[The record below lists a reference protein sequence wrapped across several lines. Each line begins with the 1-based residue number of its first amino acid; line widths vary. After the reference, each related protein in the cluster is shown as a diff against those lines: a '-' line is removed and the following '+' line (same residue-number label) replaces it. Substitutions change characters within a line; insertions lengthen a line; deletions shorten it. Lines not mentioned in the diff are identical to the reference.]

1 MNAEL
6 QALKQKRLKWVESN
20 RENGFDEGINR
31 LLTELYPDNAHF
43 IYELLQNAEDPQATT
58 VHFRLTESDVTF
70 SHNGKRL
77 FDFKD
82 VESITSIGNSTKRD
96 DETTIGKFG
105 VGFKAVFAYTNTP
118 EIHSGDYHFR
128 IHDLV
133 VPETEGVVS
142 DQVAQWQ
149 TRFIFP
155 FDNTNKSARTARDEI
170 EKGLFALGDNTLLFL
185 NHIRK
190 IEYELPDGS
199 IGSLQRINHKD
210 GRIEIRVIH
219 PNNEQVRSYWLC
231 FQKNVHV
238 KDEDGKIKDC
248 RVAVAYKLQKNEA
261 NQKTQS
267 DWKIVPVD
275 GEVSIYFPAEKESS
289 KLHFHIHAPFASTVA
304 RDSVRDCQASEQLRY
319 YLGDLIVES
328 FSTIKKQ
335 GMLNMSFLAV
345 LPNSRDNLTEFYK
358 PLFLAVCNAFNQQS
372 LTPTKT
378 GKHAKAR
385 ILYRGPVKISEIIN
399 DKDLRILTNDD
410 NALWSANPP
419 QRNQREDNFLDNL
432 EIKKWDF
439 DQLSAIFQEERTDEI
454 DSWLLK
460 KNDSW
465 LLSFYALLHEAMKAY
480 ESVQNKLFSSQRK
493 AWPGK
498 LFPLVRV
505 VSDTNVSHVL
515 AEKAFFRLEE
525 NRIIP
530 PAGIE
535 IVKPSVY
542 KVGKNNSEDA
552 ESFLKKLGVRPFDEK
567 AAIELRISKYQNLL
581 PEASKEHYN
590 DIRQFVEYFKK
601 THDITIFQCNSFL
614 LDVTAEKWKSSDE
627 LCLDVPFVDSGLAD
641 LVEVHGKS
649 ALWQGYS
656 DNLNETELQD
666 FLEFAQGIGVLY
678 KLEVMKL
685 TEAEAR
691 KNSNAPGGNWTHTGV
706 ASDYSINNLDKFL
719 AVKKLSASR
728 LIWNAILVAPKEAGS
743 ASFKPNQQ
751 YSVKYVESQLVLHLK
766 NYPWIFNSQNEF
778 CTPGAMTHE
787 MLRGDFPFDDRNGL
801 LTKLEF
807 GTNARLA
814 KQIEEQNTTRQNR
827 NDLDRQQAMQNI
839 AQDMGLDSADELCE
853 WVALGKELGGIDVIR
868 SLIAQR
874 NSKNSVDLPDR
885 NSNNPERRAVNVED
899 KAHSL
904 PNKEQS
910 NRPRTVTD
918 YYGPSQQDARQYLIS
933 QYQDGEVLICQICQQ
948 EQPVKVND
956 KPIFHAVDCI
966 SGLDKFHNSNN
977 LCLCPNHSE
986 MYKKSDL
993 AADTIISLILDLKP
1007 TIEKE
1012 QRKLN
1017 LDLGG
1022 NKVSLYFTQNHLSDL
1037 QAVIRST
1044 NQK

>member
-1 MNAEL
+1 MSEEL
-6 QALKQKRLKWVESN
+6 QTLKQKRLKWVESN
-20 RENGFDEGINR
+20 RENGFDQGINR

-43 IYELLQNAEDPQATT
+43 IYELLQNAEDPQATS
-58 VHFRLTESDVTF
+58 VHFKLTESDVRF

-77 FDFKD
+77 FDFND

-118 EIHSGDYHFR
+118 EIHSGDFHFR
-128 IHDLV
+128 ICDLV
-133 VPETEGVVS
+133 VPEIEGVENVQA
-142 DQVAQWQ
+142 DQWQ

-155 FDNTNKSARTARDEI
+155 FDNPNKPPKTAREEI
-170 EKGLFALGDNTLLFL
+170 EKGLLTLGDNTLLFL

-190 IEYELPDGS
+190 IEYELPDGN

-219 PNNEQVRSYWLC
+219 PNNEQVKSYWLC
-231 FQKNVHV
+231 CQKDVHV
-238 KDEDGKIKDC
+238 KDEDRNIKGC
-248 RVAVAYKLQKNEA
+248 RIAVAYKLQKDDA
-261 NQKTQS
+261 NKKTQS

-289 KLHFHIHAPFASTVA
+289 KLRFHIHAPFASTVA
-304 RDSVRDCQASEQLRY
+304 RDSVRDCQANEQLRD

-345 LPNSRDNLTEFYK
+345 LPNPRDNLTEFYK

-399 DKDLRILTNDD
+399 DKDLRILTNDN

-419 QRNQREDNFLDNL
+419 QRNQREDNFLDSL

-439 DQLSAIFQEERTDEI
+439 EQLSAIFQEERTDEI
-454 DSWLLK
+454 ESWLLK
-460 KNDSW
+460 KNDAW
-465 LLSFYALLHEAMKAY
+465 LLNLYELLHEAIKVYDTA
-480 ESVQNKLFSSQRK
+480 QNKLSSWQRK

-498 LFPLVRV
+498 SFPLVRV
-505 VSDTNVSHVL
+505 VSDRNVSHVL
-515 AEKAFFRLEE
+515 AEKAFFRLED
-525 NRIIP
+525 NKITP

-542 KVGKNNSEDA
+542 KADKNNSEDA
-552 ESFLKKLGVRPFDEK
+552 ESFLRKLGVRPFDEK
-567 AAIELRISKYQNLL
+567 AAIEWRISKYQNLL
-581 PEASKEHYN
+581 PEASEEHYN
-590 DIRQFVEYFKK
+590 DIRQFVEYWKK
-601 THDITIFQCNSFL
+601 THDTTIFQRNSFF
-614 LDVTAEKWKSSDE
+614 LDVAAKKWRKYDE
-627 LCLDVPFVDSGLAD
+627 LCLDAPFVDSGLAD
-641 LVEVHGKS
+641 LIEVHNKL

-656 DNLNETELQD
+656 EILNETELQD
-666 FLEFAQGIGVLY
+666 FLRFVQGIGVLH
-678 KLEVMKL
+678 KLEVIKL
-685 TEAEAR
+685 TETEAR
-691 KNSNAPGGNWTHTGV
+691 NNSNAPNGNWTHTGF
-706 ASDYSINNLDKFL
+706 ANDYSIKNLDKFL

-751 YSVKYVESQLVLHLK
+751 YSVKHVESQLVWYLK
-766 NYPWIFNSQNEF
+766 NHAWIINSQNEF
-778 CTPGAMTHE
+778 CTPRAMTHE
-787 MLRGDFPFDDRNGL
+787 MLRDDFPFDDRNGL

-807 GTNARLA
+807 GANARLA
-814 KQIEEQNTTRQNR
+814 KEKEEQNTIRQNR

-839 AQDMGLDSADELCE
+839 AQDMGLNSADELCE
-853 WVALGKELGGIDVIR
+853 WVALGKELGGLDVIR

-885 NSNNPERRAVNVED
+885 NSNNSERRAVNVEN

-904 PNKEQS
+904 PEKEQS
-910 NRPRTVTD
+910 IRPRTVTD
-918 YYGPSQQDARQYLIS
+918 YYSSSQQDARQYLVS
-933 QYQDGEVLICQICQQ
+933 QYRDGDVLICQICQH
-948 EQPVKVND
+948 EQPVKVNEEY
-956 KPIFHAVDCI
+956 IFMAADCI
-966 SGLDKFHNSNN
+966 PEVDKFYEPNN
-977 LCLCPNHSE
+977 LCLCPNHWK
-986 MYKKSDL
+986 MYKESNLTADYIIKNISDL
-993 AADTIISLILDLKP
+993 EPKV
-1007 TIEKE
+1007 EKHE
-1012 QRKLN
+1012 RKLH

-1022 NKVSLYFTQNHLSDL
+1022 NQVSLYFTQNHLADL
-1037 QAVIRST
+1037 QAIIKTVKVI
-1044 NQK
+1044 